1 MVFPVSEWG
10 PWVGL
15 LSPGTA
21 GSAGRFARLRLRGE
35 DARQGGSSLGK
46 VETEGL
52 SEDSAA
58 EGAVQVSTG

>member
-1 MVFPVSEWG
+1 M
-10 PWVGL
+10 GL